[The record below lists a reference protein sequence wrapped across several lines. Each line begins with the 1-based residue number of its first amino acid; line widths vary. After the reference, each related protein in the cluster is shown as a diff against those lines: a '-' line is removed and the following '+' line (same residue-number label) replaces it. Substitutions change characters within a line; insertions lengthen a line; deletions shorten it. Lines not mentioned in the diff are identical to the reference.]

1 MRVHEALAAA
11 VAANEVDTLFGLL
24 GDSNLFMVNAFVEQQ
39 HGRYVSAVHEA
50 GAVMMAHGYACRSGR
65 LGVAT
70 VTQGPGLT
78 NTVTALV
85 EAVRSATPLVL
96 ICGDTNPGN
105 TANVQSLAQAP
116 LVAAT
121 GADYML
127 VERPEDAAAAFH
139 RAARRARDGRRPVV
153 LNCPTSFQWHEVGEP
168 LIADAG
174 LVLGAVQEPEESALD
189 AAVGVLAAS
198 RRPLVLAGRGVL
210 DKPARDAVLD
220 LAERLG
226 APIATT
232 LKARGLYTA
241 EEGSVGV
248 FGTLST
254 AIGVETINDA
264 DCVVAFGAGLNTWTT
279 AGTELL
285 EGKSVVHVDDDPS
298 AIGRHAPVTAGVPGD
313 AAVTARTIVDWLD
326 TAEIPTSSY
335 RELVRRRLT
344 PEALRW
350 TETSTDSFS
359 LAAVLSAIDA
369 ALPAVR
375 TIVQDGGRF
384 LGESF
389 RYLGTHE
396 PAAHVLS
403 TSFGAVGLGMGAA
416 IGAACAAPDEPT
428 VLITGDGGFMMSGLA
443 ELQSAVRHGIP
454 LTVVVCNDGSYG
466 AEYDQFIN
474 RGIDPGLSL
483 FEWPQFADLAGPLGC
498 KGLTVSTMADLAPA
512 LAAMRDSDRPV
523 VIDVK
528 IAPDAIPEVPH

>member
-50 GAVMMAHGYACRSGR
+50 GAIMMAHGYACRSGR

-174 LVLGAVQEPEESALD
+174 LVLGTVQEPEESALD

-210 DKPARDAVLD
+210 DKSARDAVLD

-298 AIGRHAPVTAGVPGD
+298 AIGRHAPVTAGVLGD
-313 AAVTARTIVDWLD
+313 AAATARTIVEWLD
-326 TAEIPTSSY
+326 AAEIPASSY

-344 PEALRW
+344 PEALWW
-350 TETSTDSFS
+350 TETSTDFS

-369 ALPAVR
+369 ALPSVR

-389 RYLGTHE
+389 RYIGTHE
-396 PAAHVLS
+396 PTAHVLS

-466 AEYDQFIN
+466 AEYDQFVN